1 MANAQA
7 DTNLRWVQR
16 LFPWFYHAAAVSMF
30 QLIEEKG
37 YIRGYPGN
45 GGRGTAPDY
54 VGKFYN
60 GSFPDNFKWGVAMST
75 YQPESKSRR
84 RTI

>member
-1 MANAQA
+1 MMK
-7 DTNLRWVQR
+7 
-16 LFPWFYHAAAVSMF
+16 LFQLNRYLFNSF
-30 QLIEEKG
+30 QLIKEKG
-37 YIRGYPGN
+37 YIRGYPGI

-75 YQPESKSRR
+75 YYPENTVANDGK
-84 RTI
+84 